1 MSVSGFVA
9 VPSNVTTSGIATQL
23 KRSRVRDVS
32 NTLVGSKHL
41 YAKPAKCVFFFV
53 FFFLFFLFIYCN
65 NDAKDKRGIV
75 RLEQLIRTSSVNDT
89 KRGSKLYDITPYN
102 ALR

>member
-41 YAKPAKCVFFFV
+41 YAKPAKCVYF
-53 FFFLFFLFIYCN
+53 YCN
-65 NDAKDKRGIV
+65 NDAKDKRIV
-75 RLEQLIRTSSVNDT
+75 RLE
-89 KRGSKLYDITPYN
+89 
-102 ALR
+102 